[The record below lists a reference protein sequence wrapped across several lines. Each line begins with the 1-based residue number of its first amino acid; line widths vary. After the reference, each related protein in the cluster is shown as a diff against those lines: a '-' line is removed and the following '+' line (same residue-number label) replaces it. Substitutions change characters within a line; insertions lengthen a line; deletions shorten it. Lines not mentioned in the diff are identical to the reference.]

1 MTVDNFFIDKE
12 DTILL
17 IVDIQEKLA
26 AVMKERDKVVRNN
39 LHLIELAKMIHMPVM
54 VTEQYPKGL
63 GPTVPEIREALPY
76 YRPIEKMTFDCCG
89 QPPFLEEL
97 KAQKKRNVVL
107 TGMET
112 HICVLQTCIGLLK
125 GGINV
130 HVVQDA
136 VCSRTKENWKTGI
149 EYHARCGRC
158 RDLHRDGAVPAS
170 EGGRHGGVQGD
181 IAEDQ
186 VASLPRMDTDA
197 RMRARKKS
205 DSVTESMV
213 CIPK

>member
-1 MTVDNFFIDKE
+1 MEFRARNKKRQKSFHSGGEKNSLMTVDKFFIDRE
-12 DTILL
+12 DTVLL

-26 AVMKERDKVVRNN
+26 AVMKEKDKVVKNN
-39 LHLIELAKMIHMPVM
+39 QHLIELAKMIRLPVM
-54 VTEQYPKGL
+54 VTEQYSKGL
-63 GPTVPEIREALPY
+63 GTTVKDLRDALPF

-89 QPPFLEEL
+89 QPSFLEAL
-97 KAQKKRNVVL
+97 KEHNTSNVVL

-149 EYHARCGRC
+149 EFMREA
-158 RDLHRDGAVPAS
+158 GAVVTCT
-170 EGGRHGGVQGD
+170 ETVLFQLLK
-181 IAEDQ
+181 
-186 VASLPRMDTDA
+186 VAG
-197 RMRARKKS
+197 
-205 DSVTESMV
+205 TEEFKTISKR
-213 CIPK
+213 IK